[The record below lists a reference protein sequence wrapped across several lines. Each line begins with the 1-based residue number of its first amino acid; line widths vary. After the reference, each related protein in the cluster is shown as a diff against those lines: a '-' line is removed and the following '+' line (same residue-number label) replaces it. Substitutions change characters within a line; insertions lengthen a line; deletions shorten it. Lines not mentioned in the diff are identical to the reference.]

1 MNPDASE
8 QFRTLLDRPSA
19 AVLTTFRKDGTA
31 VPSPVWFRATNGE
44 LEVVIAEGDVKL
56 RHLAARPTCSLLIFE
71 TLPPF
76 RGLRVE
82 GEPTLRHEGVTEVRL
97 AIASRYLGPH
107 NGERFTAARGAGVVL
122 SMQLSE
128 ARFWDLSRILP

>member
-1 MNPDASE
+1 
-8 QFRTLLDRPSA
+8 
-19 AVLTTFRKDGTA
+19 
-31 VPSPVWFRATNGE
+31 
-44 LEVVIAEGDVKL
+44 
-56 RHLAARPTCSLLIFE
+56 
-71 TLPPF
+71 
-76 RGLRVE
+76 VE